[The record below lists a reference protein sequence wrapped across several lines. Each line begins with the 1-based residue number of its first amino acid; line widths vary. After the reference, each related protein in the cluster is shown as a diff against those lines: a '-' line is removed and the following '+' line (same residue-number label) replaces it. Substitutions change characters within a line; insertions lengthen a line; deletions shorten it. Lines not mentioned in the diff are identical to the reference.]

1 MQRAIVPGASTGR
14 ADLPLGTARRRGRR
28 GGRRRGR
35 KGARSSSS
43 SSLHLPHV
51 SSPAGAHHRTG
62 ILTPNLIPTP
72 TLSSTSISCSSSS
85 SSSSSS
91 PSSSSYPPGLSPT
104 NTTHK
109 AAVPPLLRLLATLLR
124 LPPELLK
131 RIVVTLAMLMAT
143 RVGHYI
149 ALPAVAAQTEVS
161 LTSLAGSITQTAASE
176 IPNNIYLLSITPYMT
191 ASLTLA
197 ALQLVP
203 EIRRHIES
211 LREEGR
217 SGRETINGYQNV
229 LFVVSAVIQSVSY
242 AFYQLSSELTG
253 SFWVKV
259 NTAIT
264 LMAGAV
270 RGLCVIA

>member
-35 KGARSSSS
+35 KGARASNS

-72 TLSSTSISCSSSS
+72 TLSSTSICSSS

-91 PSSSSYPPGLSPT
+91 PSPSSYPPGLSPT

-109 AAVPPLLRLLATLLR
+109 AAVPPLLRLLATVLR

-270 RGLCVIA
+270 RGLCVIV

>member
-35 KGARSSSS
+35 RGARASSPR
-43 SSLHLPHV
+43 LPHV
-51 SSPAGAHHRTG
+51 SSPAGAYRHRTG

-72 TLSSTSISCSSSS
+72 GTTHSSLSSVWST
-85 SSSSSS
+85 SSSS

-131 RIVVTLAMLMAT
+131 RIVVTLMMLMAT

-253 SFWVKV
+253 SFWVKM

-270 RGLCVIA
+270 RGLCDRVIV